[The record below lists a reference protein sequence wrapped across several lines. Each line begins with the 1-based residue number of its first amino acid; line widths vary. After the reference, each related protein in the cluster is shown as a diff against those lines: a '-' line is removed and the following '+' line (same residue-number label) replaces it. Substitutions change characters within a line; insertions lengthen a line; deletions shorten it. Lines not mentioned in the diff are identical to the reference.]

1 MQALH
6 VIARKITKV
15 RGRFTETKQC
25 GFEHWPAE
33 YLGKTQKKL
42 FCLTSWIIRERD
54 WLLPRKLQAI
64 LVLVDWNT
72 KCNHNQTE
80 LKKDK
85 HPSYTHWCN
94 IKRRQFLGWKTK
106 LTVSSDHCSFHSGDN
121 LKLSTDGR
129 NSLYRLLQCLKTSR
143 YVKQLKLENMITQK
157 LFIVFTF
164 KSVSWSLPLTNYHSL
179 FISFSSLRQQMKSN
193 LFLHL
198 AQLTTEYRV
207 TKYK

>member
-1 MQALH
+1 MISLITIH
-6 VIARKITKV
+6 FARAGAARNRTQNHQSAGTIHWN
-15 RGRFTETKQC
+15 KQC

-64 LVLVDWNT
+64 LVLIDWNT

-85 HPSYTHWCN
+85 HPSNAHWCN

-157 LFIVFTF
+157 LFIVFTYY
-164 KSVSWSLPLTNYHSL
+164 KISLLK
-179 FISFSSLRQQMKSN
+179 FIID
-193 LFLHL
+193 
-198 AQLTTEYRV
+198 
-207 TKYK
+207 